1 MKEKVKDFYIS
12 LKDKNIFESTIND
25 GFNRLPSNKLVSSE
39 LLSLI
44 KKWLSYDP
52 KLRPEAEVVFSEL
65 KQIIPDLL
73 NVNQNNIF

>member
-12 LKDKNIFESTIND
+12 LKDKNIFEATIND

-44 KKWLSYDP
+44 KIWLSYDP
-52 KLRPEAEVVFSEL
+52 KLRPEAEVVFSKL

-73 NVNQNNIF
+73 NFNQNYIF